1 MADTSLILA
10 ESQSYY
16 DLQAKEVQA
25 KAFGAMLFTPDKDG
39 NLGFV
44 TDITTVPRVQ
54 YNNGSSVR
62 IHTSDAF
69 AYFFAEFLKE
79 NADELFVRT
88 MQKATEM
95 VRAQKA
101 RAAAEVASQLD
112 LSQIDDSVANGSI
125 PAPAITSPLLTVGI
139 VGEPL
144 TYYIIAANADIPS
157 APTTYEAKNLP
168 TGLTI
173 DDTTGVIT
181 GVVNRAGVYPVTI
194 IAKNVVGKDQRV
206 LQVTVANRSM
216 PGVTASA
223 APTIF
228 GALSA
233 TAQEGTPFTFAC
245 MASNLPAGNAGV
257 VWAAPGLPTGLSI
270 DAATGMITGTP
281 DPGTAGT
288 YPITLEVTTPGG
300 TDTESLNLTVLAGT
314 ATTPTTTPPS
324 ITGPS
329 TATAQEGVAVSISM
343 AASNLPSSG
352 TGAVWSA
359 TGLPSGLSINSTTG
373 DIMGTPASGTAGTHA
388 VTVTVTTPDGTDTA
402 TLNLTVT
409 V

>member
-1 MADTSLILA
+1 MADASLILA
-10 ESQSYY
+10 ESQAYY
-16 DLQAKEVQA
+16 DMQAKEVQA

-54 YNNGSSVR
+54 YNDGSSIR

-79 NADELFVRT
+79 NADELFSRT
-88 MQKATEM
+88 LQKATEM
-95 VRAQKA
+95 VRAQKSK
-101 RAAAEVASQLD
+101 AATEVASQLD
-112 LSQIDDSVANGSI
+112 LSQVDDSAASGAI
-125 PAPAITSPLLTVGI
+125 PAPVITSSLLTVGL
-139 VGEPL
+139 VGEPI
-144 TYYIIAANADIPS
+144 TYYIIAAHSNLAT

-173 DDTTGVIT
+173 DGTTGVISGT
-181 GVVNRAGVYPVTI
+181 VSKAGVYPVTI
-194 IAKNVVGKDQRV
+194 IAKSVAGKDQRV
-206 LQVTVANRSM
+206 LQITIAKKSL
-216 PGVTASA
+216 PGVPMSA
-223 APTIF
+223 APTIY

-233 TAQEGTPFTFAC
+233 TAQEGTAFTFQCTAT
-245 MASNLPAGNAGV
+245 NLPGAGV
-257 VWAAPGLPTGLSI
+257 TWSTTGLPAQLVI
-270 DAATGMITGTP
+270 DPATGEISGTP
-281 DPGTAGT
+281 DAGTAGSYT
-288 YPITLEVTTPGG
+288 VTIQVDTPGG
-300 TDTESLNLTVLAGT
+300 TDTETLNLTVLTGT

-329 TATAQEGVAVSISM
+329 TATAQEGVAASISM

-352 TGAVWSA
+352 TGVVWSA

-373 DIMGTPASGTAGTHA
+373 DITGTPASGTAGTHA